1 MGTSCSQKIPETR
14 APSGVVDVVGSDGS
28 QGAVAG
34 GSAASAASGSS
45 FLQLFDSLQ
54 TIMRFAMLDVR
65 FPLWY
70 LSFVEGFSIA
80 MLNFRMPFVGNL
92 ISASIIEDTD
102 EASPDPI
109 TSPNLVLY
117 SEETMGTVSGH
128 FILYFTSFVSVLSVV
143 TLIFIASY
151 LVTAGA
157 FKLRVAIAF
166 RGRRKSS
173 IPADVANP
181 QLFAR
186 FLIFFR
192 GIYFMVYYASVY
204 PMCVAVALQFT
215 IGATVRPAWETAL
228 AVVMVSAYGVVLVW
242 WVIPF
247 VRHGRNTKFPK
258 FSRSVNTM
266 LYDYHAEFWWL
277 HLLHMFVFVVDAVVV
292 VAGTKGW
299 LSAESQLSIL
309 LLFSCLR
316 VVITMVYHPTEETK
330 KHVLDLMCAV
340 MDLAQL
346 LVAYRLVGY
355 QRTSSLNDSVM
366 FVVSVVQMVVVLVNL
381 VASLLETVVKVC
393 LFVVSIAA
401 LLLKKFNKRSA
412 SSSNVQPKSK
422 HLAPIL
428 CRPELLV
435 PSFSQSPV
443 VKRQEIPNVGKVDYT
458 NFQNALAQSLR
469 HQLALMRQQR
479 EYGGSSPPVIAL
491 PAVSPVRSPNP
502 LVRLASSWYTR
513 SGSTTASAAS
523 SSVSLLSS
531 SSNSPSAF
539 TSTSTSP
546 SSSSSVYND

>member
-54 TIMRFAMLDVR
+54 TIMRFAMLDIR

-70 LSFVEGFSIA
+70 LSFVQGFSIA

-143 TLIFIASY
+143 TLIFFASY

-228 AVVMVSAYGVVLVW
+228 AVVMVCAYGVVLVW

-381 VASLLETVVKVC
+381 VASLLETFGKVF
-393 LFVVSIAA
+393 LFVATIAG
-401 LLLKKFNKRSA
+401 LLFKKVRRRSA
-412 SSSNVQPKSK
+412 ACSSVNSTKR
-422 HLAPIL
+422 APISS
-428 CRPELLV
+428 RMELLV
-435 PSFSQSPV
+435 PGFSKAPI
-443 VKRQEIPNVGKVDYT
+443 VKPQEIANVGKVDYT
-458 NFQNALAQSLR
+458 NFQNALSRSFR
-469 HQLALMRQQR
+469 HHDALMRQHPQN
-479 EYGGSSPPVIAL
+479 GSIRRPPVVNL
-491 PAVSPVRSPNP
+491 PSLVPVRSLNP
-502 LVRLASSWYTR
+502 LVRLASSWYPVPR
-513 SGSTTASAAS
+513 GTATSAS
-523 SSVSLLSS
+523 SSATSVSLLSS
-531 SSNSPSAF
+531 SSNSASAL
-539 TSTSTSP
+539 TSASP
-546 SSSSSVYND
+546 SSPSSVHND